1 MKSLYLLLST
11 AFLLQAASVES
22 LGQGILPSF
31 QELDL
36 DKDECLTQ
44 FEYKRLVKFFQLFR
58 DSFPMVHETAA
69 FFQVAPLADFKV
81 NDGHTQFLGQTNA
94 LQQSPPRSTQTFSLI
109 SPNSSS
115 HSPKSLQKYEEA
127 LDSSSLLQN
136 KPLQTADRSPS
147 YSLRAAAPGR
157 TLRQMSAEEKFS
169 ITMGNCTVELDT
181 GCVASPEWNLSEYPT
196 NTRCEVRTNEAGT
209 LRVAG
214 FELEPPYF
222 SEGSYVCK
230 YDYVLVGG
238 FRYCGAEGPHGV
250 VVSAGD
256 DLAFIS
262 DASLQYPGFLLCLDG
277 VPPPLPPSPPA
288 PPCLPPSPPPMP
300 SPPPSPLPPPEPP
313 QLPVPPPPPS
323 LYPTPPPLPSP
334 PLCPQPP
341 TPLSPPPR
349 CPASPLSPPAPPNIP
364 GIIDEA
370 ANATDKLSSL
380 LQNVEVQQVVLAID
394 LVLER
399 PLPTL
404 TRSLSMLG
412 KCFDSNGNL

>member
-1 MKSLYLLLST
+1 
-11 AFLLQAASVES
+11 
-22 LGQGILPSF
+22 
-31 QELDL
+31 
-36 DKDECLTQ
+36 
-44 FEYKRLVKFFQLFR
+44 
-58 DSFPMVHETAA
+58 
-69 FFQVAPLADFKV
+69 
-81 NDGHTQFLGQTNA
+81 
-94 LQQSPPRSTQTFSLI
+94 
-109 SPNSSS
+109 
-115 HSPKSLQKYEEA
+115 
-127 LDSSSLLQN
+127 
-136 KPLQTADRSPS
+136 
-147 YSLRAAAPGR
+147 
-157 TLRQMSAEEKFS
+157 MSAEEKFS

-277 VPPPLPPSPPA
+277 
-288 PPCLPPSPPPMP
+288 
-300 SPPPSPLPPPEPP
+300 
-313 QLPVPPPPPS
+313 
-323 LYPTPPPLPSP
+323 
-334 PLCPQPP
+334 
-341 TPLSPPPR
+341 
-349 CPASPLSPPAPPNIP
+349 

-412 KCFDSNGNL
+412 KCFDSN